1 MIIEVNGH
9 IIDISQINWIGPVHG
24 IREHN
29 WFKFSVNGKEF
40 EWEAQYRDA
49 IVKPFADYHKKLS
62 AFIKVDPSTGAD
74 YSVQF
79 TVENND

>member
-49 IVKPFADYHKKLS
+49 IVKPYLLYHDWLTPVTTDIS
-62 AFIKVDPSTGAD
+62 EHN
-74 YSVQF
+74 SV
-79 TVENND
+79 EIDE